1 MVPSRGMQPVAA
13 LTAGLILAAMFLA
26 AGCSTRPAPKKAQV
40 SQGIAFTRP
49 DPDKLTG
56 ALGDWVRR
64 NSRRR
69 GTFVRH
75 EGSRTY
81 ILVAWGE
88 KPTGGY
94 RVRIEDLARG
104 RSAEVAVV
112 ELDVP
117 AGPVTQ
123 AISYPYDLVSAP
135 RLERPVVFTY
145 RGRFTLTGILPDP
158 GCCGRPGTR
167 ENQEGA
173 VSENFRITTPKPGE
187 TIHSPVRI
195 AGKARAFEATFDI
208 EIEDGHNLLA
218 KRTVTAGSAGHELGD
233 FAVSVPFDPPTNPAG
248 AILFVTYSAKDGTR
262 REELRLPVSFRVP

>member
-1 MVPSRGMQPVAA
+1 MVPSRRMRRLV
-13 LTAGLILAAMFLA
+13 AGLAAVTWLL
-26 AGCSTRPAPKKAQV
+26 AGCSPSPARKGEPAA
-40 SQGIAFTRP
+40 QGIAFTRP

-81 ILVAWGE
+81 LLVAWGE

-94 RVRIEDLARG
+94 KVRIEDLARG
-104 RSAEVAVV
+104 RNAEVAVV
-112 ELDVP
+112 KVDVP

-135 RLERPVVFTY
+135 RLQRPVVFTY
-145 RGRFTLTGILPDP
+145 RGQFTLTGILPEPD
-158 GCCGRPGTR
+158 CCGRPNTR
-167 ENQEGA
+167 ENLEGA

-187 TIHSPVRI
+187 TIQSPVRI
-195 AGKARAFEATFDI
+195 VGKARAFEATFDI

-218 KRTVTAGSAGHELGD
+218 KRTVTAGSAGPELGD
-233 FAVSVPFDPPTNPAG
+233 FAVSIPFDPPTNPSG
-248 AILFVTYSAKDGTR
+248 AILFVTYSAKDGSR
-262 REELRLPVSFRVP
+262 REELRLPVRFRVR